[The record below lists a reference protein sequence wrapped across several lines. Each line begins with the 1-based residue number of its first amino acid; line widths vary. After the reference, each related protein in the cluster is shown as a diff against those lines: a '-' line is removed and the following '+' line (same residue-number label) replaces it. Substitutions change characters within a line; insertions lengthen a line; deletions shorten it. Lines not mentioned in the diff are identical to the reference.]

1 MNMTFPRSY
10 GFILL
15 NSFMLH
21 CINLDSTY
29 EKTIQA
35 IQETNNRFY
44 NAFES
49 LSLESM
55 EVVWKHSD
63 DIVCIHPGWDLFTGW
78 IAVRESWMTIF
89 QNTERIKFIITNAKI
104 RVFDNVVAVVVCLEN
119 IQSNVNQSKNRIG
132 VVSTNIFERQLTVD
146 EYNNEHNEK
155 WLMIHHH
162 GSPVSNYIPP
172 NVSI

>member
-1 MNMTFPRSY
+1 MNMMFPLSY

-15 NSFMLH
+15 NSFILH
-21 CINLDSTY
+21 CVNLDSTY

-35 IQETNNRFY
+35 IQEINTGFY

-55 EVVWKHSD
+55 EVIWKHSD
-63 DIVCIHPGWDLFTGW
+63 DIVCIHPGWDLFSGW
-78 IAVRESWMTIF
+78 MAVRESWKTIF

-104 RVFDNVVAVVVCLEN
+104 RVFDNVIAVVVCLEN
-119 IQSNVNQSKNRIG
+119 IQSNLNQSKSRIG
-132 VVSTNIFERQLTVD
+132 VVSTNIFERQLAVD

-155 WLMIHHH
+155 WLMLHHH
-162 GSPVSNYIPP
+162 GSPVSDYILP

>member
-1 MNMTFPRSY
+1 
-10 GFILL
+10 
-15 NSFMLH
+15 
-21 CINLDSTY
+21 LDSTD
-29 EKTIQA
+29 EKTIQE
-35 IQETNNRFY
+35 IQSINNRFY

-55 EVVWKHSD
+55 DVVWKHSD
-63 DIVCIHPGWDLFTGW
+63 DIICVHPGWDLFTGW
-78 IAVRESWMTIF
+78 MAVRDSWMTIF
-89 QNTERIKFIITNAKI
+89 QNTERIQFIITNTKI
-104 RVFDNVVAVVVCLEN
+104 RVFNNVIAVVVCLEN
-119 IQSNVNQSKNRIG
+119 IQSNVNQGKSRMG
-132 VVSTNIFERQLTVD
+132 VISTNIFERQLAED

>member
-1 MNMTFPRSY
+1 
-10 GFILL
+10 
-15 NSFMLH
+15 MLYWV
-21 CINLDSTY
+21 NLDSTN

-35 IQETNNRFY
+35 IQSINTRFY

-55 EVVWKHSD
+55 DVVWKHSD
-63 DIVCIHPGWDLFTGW
+63 DIICVHPGWDLSTGW
-78 IAVRESWMTIF
+78 MAVRESWMTIF

-104 RVFDNVVAVVVCLEN
+104 RVFDNVIAVVVCLEN
-119 IQSNVNQSKNRIG
+119 IQSNVNQSKSRMG
-132 VVSTNIFERQLTVD
+132 VVSTNIFERQLAVD
-146 EYNNEHNEK
+146 GYNNEHNEK

>member
-1 MNMTFPRSY
+1 
-10 GFILL
+10 
-15 NSFMLH
+15 
-21 CINLDSTY
+21 LDSTN

-35 IQETNNRFY
+35 IQSINTKFY

-55 EVVWKHSD
+55 DVVWKHSD
-63 DIVCIHPGWDLFTGW
+63 DIICVHPGWDLITGW
-78 IAVRESWMTIF
+78 MAVQESWMTIF
-89 QNTERIKFIITNAKI
+89 QNTENIQFIITNAKI
-104 RVFDNVVAVVVCLEN
+104 RVFNNVIAVVVCLEN
-119 IQSNVNQSKNRIG
+119 IQSNVNQGKSGMG
-132 VVSTNIFERQLTVD
+132 VVTTNIFERQLAED
-146 EYNNEHNEK
+146 EYNSEHNEK

>member
-1 MNMTFPRSY
+1 M

-15 NSFMLH
+15 DSLKLY
-21 CINLDSTY
+21 CVNLVSTY

-35 IQETNNRFY
+35 IQEIKTRFY

-49 LSLESM
+49 LSLENM
-55 EVVWKHSD
+55 EVVWKHGD

-78 IAVRESWMTIF
+78 MAVRESWMTIF

-119 IQSNVNQSKNRIG
+119 IQSNVNQSKRSMG
-132 VVSTNIFERQLTVD
+132 VVSTNIFERQLAID